1 MEYSRNLAVNKT
13 SYHTISAILACFQ
26 PIHMQES
33 FSCSLVGTNILQ
45 IYCQKWGDIGT
56 ISSFEKSPGRPEPCF
71 GPPQPITPDDLP
83 NYESLLREEVLGLR
97 GRLAELMGRIDV
109 FQAILSG
116 ALYERRVQRQQE
128 FKVWLSSR
136 LQIYGYHELPFGPVA
151 DGSEK
156 IDEQFDFSI
165 KGTPAQ
171 FGVMLRQFAISLRS
185 KANSQRLACQILLSG
200 GRKDAGSIP
209 QDANPIEV
217 KLLIGRNLLSIHAHV
232 LPSDGTLLRIY
243 MTGERTLWELW
254 DAIRDELEKLGWF
267 SLPVIP
273 EVTASTAS
281 HAVTITEAQ
290 SQPANPAAEIWMNIP
305 DVGPN
310 REILRNWHKGLTCE
324 QIAVRVSLS
333 KKTVL
338 NRINKLRKDYGTEV
352 VPYRKSNYIKDS
364 KKKPS

>member
-1 MEYSRNLAVNKT
+1 MGYSQYQNLYDSHIKQ
-13 SYHTISAILACFQ
+13 ISAILACFQ
-26 PIHMQES
+26 PIYMQES
-33 FSCSLVGTNILQ
+33 FSCSLVGTHILQ
-45 IYCQKWGDIGT
+45 IYCQEWGDIGT
-56 ISSFEKSPGRPEPCF
+56 ISGFEKSSGRPEPCF

-83 NYESLLREEVLGLR
+83 KYESLLREEVLGPR
-97 GRLAELMGRIDV
+97 GRLAELMGQKDV
-109 FQAILSG
+109 YQNILLG

-136 LQIYGYHELPFGPVA
+136 LQIFGYHDLPFGPVA

-156 IDEQFDFSI
+156 IDEQFEFPI

-171 FGVMLRQFAISLRS
+171 FGVMIRQFALTLRS
-185 KANSQRLACQILLSG
+185 KANYQRLACQILLPG
-200 GRKDAGSIP
+200 GRKNAGSIP

-217 KLLIGRNLLSIHAHV
+217 KLSIGRNLLSIHAHV
-232 LPSDGTLLRIY
+232 LPLDGTLLRIRL
-243 MTGERTLWELW
+243 TGERILWELW

-267 SLPVIP
+267 SLPEIP
-273 EVTASTAS
+273 EVTASTTPQ
-281 HAVTITEAQ
+281 AVTSTEAQ
-290 SQPANPAAEIWMNIP
+290 SQPANPTAEIWITIP

-310 REILRNWHKGLTCE
+310 REILRHWHKGLTCE

-333 KKTVL
+333 RKTVL
-338 NRINKLRKDYGTEV
+338 NRINKLRKDYGVEV

>member
-1 MEYSRNLAVNKT
+1 MGSPQIYSAKKT
-13 SYHTISAILACFQ
+13 PSRTISIILTCFQ

-33 FSCSLVGTNILQ
+33 FSCSLVGTNTLQ

-71 GPPQPITPDDLP
+71 GPPQPITPDELP
-83 NYESLLREEVLGLR
+83 RYESLLREEVLGLR
-97 GRLAELMGRIDV
+97 GRLAEMMGRKDV

-116 ALYERRVQRQQE
+116 ALYENRVQRQQE

-136 LQIYGYHELPFGPVA
+136 LQIFGYHDLPFGPVS

-171 FGVMLRQFAISLRS
+171 FGVMIRQFALTLRS
-185 KANSQRLACQILLSG
+185 KANYQRLACQILLPG

-217 KLLIGRNLLSIHAHV
+217 KLSIGRNLLSIHAHV
-232 LPSDGTLLRIY
+232 LPSDGTLLRIR
-243 MTGERTLWELW
+243 MTGERTLWDLW
-254 DAIRDELEKLGWF
+254 DAIRDSLEKLGWF
-267 SLPVIP
+267 SLPEIP
-273 EVTASTAS
+273 EVTASTSQQATTS
-281 HAVTITEAQ
+281 TEAQ
-290 SQPANPAAEIWMNIP
+290 AQPANPNAEIWMTIP

-310 REILRNWHKGLTCE
+310 REILRHWHKGLTCE

-333 KKTVL
+333 EKTVL